1 MNARPMTGITGRE
14 DAATE
19 LSALR
24 ARICIALAVMFV
36 LVMIVAGPFIEW
48 PFGRDAW
55 VSRLLLLSVA
65 LPPAMIVLARSVLR
79 AAGRLDEGRAELRDL
94 YERARLDS
102 LIDPLTGLGNHR
114 AFQEELARQV
124 EQSRRASTPLSLV
137 LIDLDDL
144 KQVND
149 QLGHAGGDALLA
161 ATGRLLGSDARRGDR
176 AFRIGGDEFAVLL
189 PGTDADRAALSARR
203 LLGAALEGTTTGEY
217 GRPFS
222 FSAGV
227 SSFPELSTNGARLF
241 RHADAALY
249 WCKRHG
255 RTDVQVYDAQ
265 RHGQAGDERNS
276 LELAAAVA
284 AVATSKSLSAVYQPI
299 FSLATGRVIGH
310 EALVRPAPGSGFLN
324 AESLFAAAEATGRTV
339 ELDTTCIDV
348 VAAAAAGLIPE
359 DRYLAVNLSPRT
371 LEAAEFNA
379 GQFSKI
385 FLRQGIAPSRLVLEL
400 TEREVVEDVD
410 RLRHNLDAC
419 RDLGMRIAADD
430 VGAGNAGLRLLSQIR
445 FDLVKIDLSLVQS
458 GALRESSMAVMRAL
472 RDLADRSSAT
482 IVAEGIETVH
492 QLEVVRDLGIA
503 AGQGYLLG
511 RPSST
516 LATETLDIENLIEL
530 DRTRR
535 HEVLETLEVQSG
547 RLATVVRRPRGDRA
561 GDPVRAG
568 TAGSSPRASR
578 PRSR

>member
-1 MNARPMTGITGRE
+1 MTGITGRE
-14 DAATE
+14 DAANE

-24 ARICIALAVMFV
+24 ARIWIALAVMFA

-55 VSRLLLLSVA
+55 VDRLLLLSLV
-65 LPPAMIVLARSVLR
+65 LPPGMIVLARPVLR
-79 AAGRLDEGRAELRDL
+79 AAGRLDEGRAELREL

-124 EQSRRASTPLSLV
+124 EESRRASTPLSLV

-149 QLGHAGGDALLA
+149 KLGHAGGDALLA

-176 AFRIGGDEFAVLL
+176 AFRIGGDEFVVLL
-189 PGTDADRAALSARR
+189 PRTDAESAALSARR
-203 LLGAALEGTTTGEY
+203 LLGAALEGSNTSEH

-284 AVATSKSLSAVYQPI
+284 AVATNKSLSAVYQPI

-310 EALVRPAPGSGFLN
+310 EALVRPTPGSGFPN

-348 VAAAAAGLIPE
+348 VAAAAGHIPD

-400 TEREVVEDVD
+400 TEREVVEDID

-419 RDLGMRIAADD
+419 RELGMRIAADD
-430 VGAGNAGLRLLSQIR
+430 VGAGNAGLRLLSEIR

-458 GALRESSMAVMRAL
+458 GVLRESSMAVMRAL

-516 LATETLDIENLIEL
+516 LTRDAVDLESLIDLE
-530 DRTRR
+530 RTHRR
-535 HEVLETLEVQSG
+535 EVL
-547 RLATVVRRPRGDRA
+547 
-561 GDPVRAG
+561 
-568 TAGSSPRASR
+568 SSLDVEAVA
-578 PRSR
+578 